1 MSRTAAERSESET
14 APSPSAAFYRTLL
27 ENTFDGIVIVD
38 DHGVITF
45 HNPAAA
51 HIFGAPS
58 SGLIG
63 ICALELVHP
72 EDLPKAERVLAA
84 VRAQAEVE
92 HPLVTR
98 VARLDGAGY
107 VTLEVRAVN
116 LIKVPDVGGIVV
128 NFHDVTAERKAM
140 DALRESEERLEFAL
154 VGSGTGLWDWDVGT
168 NVIRHDGRLAEIIG
182 LDLNLLGANLDA
194 VRSLVH
200 PDDLLSLDAA
210 LAAHIAE
217 DAEYFQHEHRLRCE
231 DGVYRWVLAR
241 GKVVARDS
249 AGRPTRL
256 VGTLVDVDQRY
267 RDAEQRDRLREQL
280 ASSQK
285 MESIGQLAGGV
296 AHDFNNIVQVVL
308 ANARFAADERTDR
321 ESMVQ
326 ALREIEETAE
336 RAAHLTR
343 QLLAFGR
350 RQPISPSVLDL
361 NDLLRRNLQLLGR
374 LLPENIE
381 VDFRPSPGVL
391 AASVDAGQFDRVI
404 TNLCINARDA
414 MPSGGRL
421 RISSRLTRIDARDPR
436 NEPWAKDGLYVLISI
451 EDTGSGMDAE
461 VKRRAFEPFFS
472 TKRDGIGSGLGLA
485 MVEGIVRQHDGLV
498 RLRTAPGEGATFE
511 LYFPA
516 STAPVER
523 LRGSRGRRASGGSET
538 VLVAED
544 ESAVRRLVG
553 RVLESAGYTVI
564 LAKDGEEALEA
575 FFANPDRIDL
585 LLLDV
590 VMPKRNGREVFEEVQ
605 ARAPRPVLFTSGYSA
620 DELPTEFLSQ
630 HGLFVLPKPYS
641 PDRLLEQVR
650 TTLDEALGLVTPP
663 AD

>member
-1 MSRTAAERSESET
+1 MNRPAADRSET

-27 ENTFDGIVIVD
+27 ENSFEGIAIVD
-38 DHGVITF
+38 ERAVITF

-51 HIFGAPS
+51 RMFGAAF
-58 SGLIG
+58 GELLG
-63 ICALELVHP
+63 QNALELVHP
-72 EDLPKAERVLAA
+72 EDISKAREVLAA
-84 VRAQAEVE
+84 LNAEIGVLHPVLVRIK
-92 HPLVTR
+92 
-98 VARLDGAGY
+98 RLDSGSY
-107 VTLEVRAVN
+107 VTFDVRAVN
-116 LIKVPDVGGIVV
+116 LTDVPDVAGIVV
-128 NFHDVTAERKAM
+128 NFRDVSAERATM

-154 VGSGTGLWDWDVGT
+154 VGSGMGLWDWDVSKGQ
-168 NVIRHDGRLAEIIG
+168 VRHDGRLAEI
-182 LDLNLLGANLDA
+182 LGVEPPDVGTTLEQ
-194 VRSLVH
+194 VRALVH
-200 PDDLLSLDAA
+200 PDDLASLDAA
-210 LAAHIAE
+210 LTAHMAE
-217 DAEYFQHEHRLRCE
+217 DAAYFEHEHRIRRG
-231 DGVYRWVLAR
+231 DGTYRWILAR
-241 GKVVARDS
+241 GKVVSRDAS
-249 AGRPTRL
+249 GKPTRL

-280 ASSQK
+280 TSAQR

-308 ANARFAADERTDR
+308 ANARFAADDRTDR
-321 ESMVQ
+321 ESMIQ

-350 RQPISPSVLDL
+350 RQAISPSVLDL
-361 NDLLRRNLQLLGR
+361 NDLLRQNLQLLGR

-381 VDFRPSPGVL
+381 IDFRPSTGVL

-404 TNLCINARDA
+404 TNLCVNARDA
-414 MPSGGRL
+414 MPNGGRL
-421 RISSRLTRIDARDPR
+421 RITSRLVRIDTQDPR
-436 NEPWAKDGLYVLISI
+436 NEPWAKDGFYVLIAL
-451 EDTGSGMDAE
+451 EDTGTGMDAE
-461 VKRRAFEPFFS
+461 VRRRAFEPFFS
-472 TKRDGIGSGLGLA
+472 TKREGIGSGLGLA

-498 RLRTAPGEGATFE
+498 RLRSAPGEGATFE

-516 STAPVER
+516 SSAPVER
-523 LRGSRGRRASGGSET
+523 LRGPRRRRANGGSET

-564 LAKDGEEALEA
+564 LAKDGEEALDA
-575 FFANPDRIDL
+575 FFANPDRVDL

-590 VMPKRNGREVFEEVQ
+590 VMPRRNGREVFEEVQ

-620 DELPTEFLSQ
+620 DELPAEFLSQ

-650 TTLDEALGLVTPP
+650 MTLDEALGLVTPP